1 MSLSEAR
8 PIVTEPAGLS
18 AGAALGDSI
27 LTNRVAKFDASGA
40 RLSSLVTSV
49 GGTSCCVC
57 AARALTT
64 VVSSG
69 GGPAGG
75 RPACTLVGYSD
86 GDNGRR
92 TGGAG
97 RPCGGTGDGTGWA
110 PLRRAAPGG
119 ATGAAGVD
127 HDIVDCAAGGAA
139 LPGGRPPLPRR
150 GPTSKVS
157 RGPPALPTLMLC
169 PSWMSTTG
177 VR

>member
-97 RPCGGTGDGTGWA
+97 RPCGTGGTGWA
-110 PLRRAAPGG
+110 SLRR
-119 ATGAAGVD
+119 GAAG
-127 HDIVDCAAGGAA
+127 G
-139 LPGGRPPLPRR
+139 
-150 GPTSKVS
+150 
-157 RGPPALPTLMLC
+157 
-169 PSWMSTTG
+169 
-177 VR
+177 

>member
-8 PIVTEPAGLS
+8 PIVTEPAGLAAGS
-18 AGAALGDSI
+18 AFGDSI
-27 LTNRVAKFDASGA
+27 LTKRVAKLDASGA

-92 TGGAG
+92 TCGAG
-97 RPCGGTGDGTGWA
+97 RPCGTGDGTGWA
-110 PLRRAAPGG
+110 PLRRGAAGG
-119 ATGAAGVD
+119 ATGAAGGEPG
-127 HDIVDCAAGGAA
+127 IVERGACGA
-139 LPGGRPPLPRR
+139 
-150 GPTSKVS
+150 
-157 RGPPALPTLMLC
+157 
-169 PSWMSTTG
+169 
-177 VR
+177 

>member
-8 PIVTEPAGLS
+8 PIVTEPTGLA

-49 GGTSCCVC
+49 GGTPCCVGTTDP
-57 AARALTT
+57 AVTT

-92 TGGAG
+92 SGGAD
-97 RPCGGTGDGTGWA
+97 RPCGTGDGTGWA
-110 PLRRAAPGG
+110 
-119 ATGAAGVD
+119 
-127 HDIVDCAAGGAA
+127 
-139 LPGGRPPLPRR
+139 
-150 GPTSKVS
+150 
-157 RGPPALPTLMLC
+157 
-169 PSWMSTTG
+169 
-177 VR
+177 

>member
-8 PIVTEPAGLS
+8 PIVTEPTGLA

-27 LTNRVAKFDASGA
+27 LTNRVAKFAASGA

-49 GGTSCCVC
+49 GGTSCCVGTE
-57 AARALTT
+57 RALTT
-64 VVSSG
+64 VMSAG
-69 GGPAGG
+69 GGPTGG
-75 RPACTLVGYSD
+75 RPDCTLVGYSD
-86 GDNGRR
+86 GDIGRR

-97 RPCGGTGDGTGWA
+97 RTTDTGDGTGWA
-110 PLRRAAPGG
+110 PLRRGSAGG

-139 LPGGRPPLPRR
+139 LPRGRPPSPRR

-157 RGPPALPTLMLC
+157 RGPLGLPTLMLC

>member
-8 PIVTEPAGLS
+8 PIVTEPAGLAS
-18 AGAALGDSI
+18 GAALGDSI

-57 AARALTT
+57 AAPALTT

-69 GGPAGG
+69 GGPARDPPG
-75 RPACTLVGYSD
+75 CTLVGCSD
-86 GDNGRR
+86 GDSGRR

-97 RPCGGTGDGTGWA
+97 RPCGTGDGTGWA
-110 PLRRAAPGG
+110 PLRRGSAGG

-157 RGPPALPTLMLC
+157 RGPPAVPTVMLC
-169 PSWMSTTG
+169 PSGM
-177 VR
+177 

>member
-8 PIVTEPAGLS
+8 PIVTEPAGLA
-18 AGAALGDSI
+18 AGAGLGDSI

-97 RPCGGTGDGTGWA
+97 RPCGTGWA
-110 PLRRAAPGG
+110 PLRRGSAGG

-127 HDIVDCAAGGAA
+127 HDIVD
-139 LPGGRPPLPRR
+139 
-150 GPTSKVS
+150 
-157 RGPPALPTLMLC
+157 
-169 PSWMSTTG
+169 
-177 VR
+177 